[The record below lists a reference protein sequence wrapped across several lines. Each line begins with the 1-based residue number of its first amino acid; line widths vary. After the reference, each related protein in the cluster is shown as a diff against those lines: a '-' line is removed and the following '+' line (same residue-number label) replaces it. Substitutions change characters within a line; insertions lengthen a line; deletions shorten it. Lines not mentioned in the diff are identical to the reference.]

1 MAKKFGLCKS
11 MSDYDLRYDED
22 GLPII
27 EDCQKTNFAKYYTS
41 VEAIS
46 LFRSL
51 YTNKLGMQDNFV
63 NYWAN
68 LTDGLKGNEYI
79 VGYDPLN
86 EPLPVGNNI
95 LSWIKTVLFDQFDN
109 DELAPFL
116 ARIYE
121 TF

>member
-1 MAKKFGLCKS
+1 MD
-11 MSDYDLRYDED
+11 DYDLRYDED
-22 GLPII
+22 GLPLI

-41 VEAIS
+41 IEAIS

-68 LTDGLKGNEYI
+68 LTSGLKDNEYI

-86 EPLPVGNNI
+86 EPLPVGNSVF
-95 LSWIKTVLFDQFDN
+95 SWIKMVLFDKFDS
-109 DELAPFL
+109 DELQPLL
-116 ARIYE
+116 ARIYD